1 MPFPKL
7 RSLRS
12 KNGGKSRPG
21 VPEELEAHA
30 PLNQDL
36 RPPDERN
43 FADDREGPDQEFI
56 PTTKVLLESSSFR
69 ALVVGKS
76 GIGKSSLINA
86 AFGVDLSETSDRHTG
101 KHDVTD
107 EIRSPLNNR
116 LILHDSEGFGFGE
129 TSTLRTVQ
137 EFVKKRSSK
146 SIPLHDRL
154 HAIWLCAEIPHA
166 GGRVFERGD
175 EEFLRDHTHDV
186 PIIVVFTKYDL
197 FVMTKMKELAG
208 SFDLKDFG
216 WDKMMYDEHIRN
228 IAVSAAAHAIGPLC
242 EAPLRAVV
250 PGNRHPWTKVSSRP
264 KYEQTIEDLI
274 EVTLNSIRGPIAE
287 AVRKNPVDNLAA
299 HPGDI
304 NVERLLFAVAQRGS
318 AEATIKASIEV
329 GRLKYWRGVFS
340 GLFVGMSLEKCL
352 RTVHC
357 DIIAVWNF
365 HDPEKYL
372 MSAQFLSLMTHIV
385 KDLKDENTSTLLRSP
400 EEQAKLIVTTAISIA
415 SAFPPSVPVVLPV
428 AGTMILASWALGSFD
443 KAPTSLRCLMGYIIG
458 ITMVMRSLF
467 AVIRFC
473 RKTVPITRA
482 MVNLVVL
489 KYSKSSHK
497 KHIHEQ
503 IRAYVAKTT
512 LAAFKR
518 DIAIHEIS
526 RLIGVD
532 KYHELDAVVIA
543 AAESLSQSSDEDW
556 ITSDEL

>member
-1 MPFPKL
+1 MPFPKFL
-7 RSLRS
+7 PLRS
-12 KNGGKSRPG
+12 KNGGKSRTD
-21 VPEELEAHA
+21 VPEELEAHV
-30 PLNQDL
+30 PLNQGL
-36 RPPDERN
+36 GPPDESD
-43 FADDREGPDQEFI
+43 FPDDRGSPDQEFI
-56 PTTKVLLESSSFR
+56 PTTKALLESSRFR

-86 AFGVDLSETSDRHTG
+86 AFGVDLSETSDRHAG
-101 KHDVTD
+101 KHDVAH
-107 EIRSPLNNR
+107 EIRSPLNNH
-116 LILHDSEGFGFGE
+116 LILHDSEGFGFGDN
-129 TSTLRTVQ
+129 STLRTVQ
-137 EFVKKRSSK
+137 EFIKKRSSK

-186 PIIVVFTKYDL
+186 SQILAVEVPIIVVFTKYDL

-208 SFDLKDFG
+208 SFDLMDFG
-216 WDKMMYDEHIRN
+216 WDKTMYDEHIRN
-228 IAVSAAAHAIGPLC
+228 LSVSAAAQAIGPLC

-287 AVRKNPVDNLAA
+287 AVRQNPVDNLAT

-329 GRLKYWRGVFS
+329 GRLS
-340 GLFVGMSLEKCL
+340 MSLEKCL
-352 RTVHC
+352 RTVHY

-365 HDPEKYL
+365 HDPEKASHL
-372 MSAQFLSLMTHIV
+372 FR
-385 KDLKDENTSTLLRSP
+385 STVSELDDPHREGSQGRKYRHFV
-400 EEQAKLIVTTAISIA
+400 EEANLVVTTAISAA
-415 SAFPPSVPVVLPV
+415 SVFPPSVPVVLPV
-428 AGTMILASWALGSFD
+428 AGTMILASWVLGSFD
-443 KAPTSLRCLMGYIIG
+443 TAHNSLRCLMGYIIA
-458 ITMVMRSLF
+458 ITMMMRSLF
-467 AVIRFC
+467 AMIRFR
-473 RKTVPITRA
+473 RKTVPISRA

-503 IRAYVAKTT
+503 IRAYVAKTA
-512 LAAFKR
+512 LAVFKR
-518 DIAIHEIS
+518 NIAIDEIS

-532 KYHELDAVVIA
+532 KCHELDAIVIA
-543 AAESLSQSSDEDW
+543 AAESLGQSSDEDW
-556 ITSDEL
+556 ITSDQL